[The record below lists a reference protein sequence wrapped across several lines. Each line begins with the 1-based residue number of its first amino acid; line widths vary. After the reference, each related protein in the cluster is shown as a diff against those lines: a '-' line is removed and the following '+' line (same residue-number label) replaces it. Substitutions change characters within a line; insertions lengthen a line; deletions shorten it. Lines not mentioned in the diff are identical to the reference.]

1 MELHSA
7 DLNRPAG
14 RHSAHWSTPCL
25 GRVYSWSA
33 SCLGRVHSWSTI
45 LGEYAVPPTP
55 GPFLNGIK
63 WDVNIFDDT
72 VFQPYPRTQAE
83 AESQGFTQ
91 IGSGTCEEGFA
102 GHRYALNGDY
112 SVIVVYDVNGY
123 IAGIQNAISQ
133 ADAEANSGGFPFEA
147 QPAFRPDNIDGV
159 DYWVLTAYFVDPA
172 QVCVG
177 RTSEEFDEFGTGTG
191 LFIVTGPGAMDYD
204 AIPSKQEDA
213 ELSEWV
219 YGRCFVSMGE
229 WTIVGTQQW
238 LFGAPRCPKAVIAPD
253 TFKYARERRLPKTPA
268 SSAQVCVGRT
278 SEEFDEFGTGTG
290 LFIVTGPGAMD
301 YDAIPSKQEDAELS
315 EWVYGRCFVSMGE
328 WTIVGTQQWLFGAPR
343 CPKAVIAPD
352 TFKYA
357 RERRLPKTPASS
369 GLD

>member
-1 MELHSA
+1 MSRKE
-7 DLNRPAG
+7 D
-14 RHSAHWSTPCL
+14 
-25 GRVYSWSA
+25 
-33 SCLGRVHSWSTI
+33 
-45 LGEYAVPPTP
+45 E
-55 GPFLNGIK
+55 
-63 WDVNIFDDT
+63 
-72 VFQPYPRTQAE
+72 
-83 AESQGFTQ
+83 
-91 IGSGTCEEGFA
+91 
-102 GHRYALNGDY
+102 
-112 SVIVVYDVNGY
+112 
-123 IAGIQNAISQ
+123 ISQ

-268 SSAQVCVGRT
+268 SSGDHFWYRVSPDLDCN
-278 SEEFDEFGTGTG
+278 EFFPAFLLYNQGELTGFGWAVQGIYESDHVEYPPSFVLNLFMNPVPTCLPG
-290 LFIVTGPGAMD
+290 LVDTIGVT
-301 YDAIPSKQEDAELS
+301 
-315 EWVYGRCFVSMGE
+315 
-328 WTIVGTQQWLFGAPR
+328 TQHIYFNADLFN
-343 CPKAVIAPD
+343 VIC
-352 TFKYA
+352 
-357 RERRLPKTPASS
+357 
-369 GLD
+369 